1 ILIENQLFECY
12 ATYKESVLKTSKGE
26 NETMKKCINLVA
38 IIFAMSFVLIAC
50 SGDNNATNDESS
62 NDNNSNKSDEQ
73 EEHLQENN
81 TESQNQD
88 EPQTVDKGA
97 SHGEWGEDELGLGIG
112 DTATLSTNLAIT
124 ETTLDADEPAE
135 FEDIFEATELTD
147 DVVDDGVEGGSMWE
161 DVTLEESPGEVGVG
175 EEVSGTLFYDVEEDD
190 KYELFVNAGLSSTSN
205 KVSFKFDN

>member
-1 ILIENQLFECY
+1 
-12 ATYKESVLKTSKGE
+12 
-26 NETMKKCINLVA
+26 
-38 IIFAMSFVLIAC
+38 
-50 SGDNNATNDESS
+50 NNAANDENSI
-62 NDNNSNKSDEQ
+62 DNNSNKSDEQ
-73 EEHLQENN
+73 EENLQENN

-112 DTATLSTNLAIT
+112 DTATLSTNFAIT
-124 ETTLDADEPAE
+124 EITLDSVEQV
-135 FEDIFEATELTD
+135 EDIVEATGVSD

-190 KYELFVNAGLSSTSN
+190 KYELFINAGLSSTSN
-205 KVSFKFDN
+205 KVSFKFDNDEIE